1 MPVMTWVRE
10 RLRGSTFEEL
20 HHRRAVT
27 AQDLA
32 HQEHVS
38 GHRVAKV
45 VVVFADGKPLVLVLP
60 ASHRVEMR
68 LLKGTVGAKEVRLA
82 EEGDLLRL
90 YPDCE
95 VGAEPPFSP
104 GGWAA
109 VWMDEAMRV
118 DGDIVFNAGTHT
130 DAVRMPF
137 EQWRRQVRPNLG
149 RFSVEA
155 GAARM
160 PGWGG

>member
-1 MPVMTWVRE
+1 MSAIAWVKE
-10 RLRGSTFEEL
+10 SLKGATFEE
-20 HHRRAVT
+20 HSHRRAVT

-32 HQEHVS
+32 HVEHVS

-45 VVVFADGKPLVLVLP
+45 VVVFADGRPLVLVLP
-60 ASHRVEMR
+60 ASHKVALKR
-68 LLKGTVGAKEVRLA
+68 LKDVVGAKEVRMA

-95 VGAEPPFSP
+95 LGAEPPLSP
-104 GGWAA
+104 AEWVP

-118 DGDIVFNAGTHT
+118 EGDIVFNAGTHT

-137 EQWRRQVRPNLG
+137 SEWLGRVRPRVG
-149 RFSVEA
+149 RFSEEA
-155 GAARM
+155 GASRM
-160 PGWGG
+160 PGWGA

>member
-1 MPVMTWVRE
+1 MSAVTWVKE
-10 RLRGSTFEEL
+10 RLRGATFEEL

-32 HQEHVS
+32 HNEHVS

-60 ASHRVEMR
+60 ASHKVSLRR
-68 LLKGTVGAKEVRLA
+68 LKDVVGAKEIRMA

-95 VGAEPPFSP
+95 LGAEPPLSP
-104 GGWAA
+104 GEWVA

-137 EQWRRQVRPNLG
+137 EQWMRRVQPNVG
-149 RFSVEA
+149 SFSEES
-155 GAARM
+155 GAPRM

>member
-1 MPVMTWVRE
+1 MGARTWVTE
-10 RLRGSTFEEL
+10 RLMGSAYEEL

-32 HQEHVS
+32 HQEHVN

-45 VVVFADGKPLVLVLP
+45 VVVFADGRPLVLVLP
-60 ASHRVEMR
+60 ATHRVA
-68 LLKGTVGAKEVRLA
+68 LHSLKEAVGAKAVRMA

-90 YPDCE
+90 YPACE
-95 VGAEPPFSP
+95 LGAEPPLAP
-104 GGWAA
+104 GAWVP

-118 DGDIVFNAGTHT
+118 DGDIVFSGGTHT
-130 DAVRMPF
+130 DGIRMPF
-137 EQWRRQVRPNLG
+137 AQWFRRVSPKVG
-149 RFSVEA
+149 RFAEEV
-155 GAARM
+155 GAPRM